1 MADSTQNFGFD
12 NDGNIV
18 LRNRQYRRQRIKLEI
33 DPEHLPK
40 KKPRKKNNKRKY
52 LNKRKK

>member
-1 MADSTQNFGFD
+1 MAESTQNFGFD

-18 LRNRQYRRQRIKLEI
+18 LRNRQYRRRKIKLEI
-33 DPEHLPK
+33 DADHLPK
-40 KKPRKKNNKRKY
+40 KKPRKKNNKRNY